1 MPADL
6 KGMRVDQVG
15 SLLRPEKL
23 KESFEKYVQGVIG
36 QRELRQV
43 QDDAIREVIG
53 TQEAHNLPFVT
64 DGEYRRLNFMESFYG
79 VAGFEGLHR
88 WDALVRTDV
97 APGAPAAPMKG
108 LNPVVIARTPVSQ
121 RLRLVRNRILE
132 EYLFASRC
140 TSRPVKITLVNT
152 DRIVE
157 TFDPVESKTVYSNVD
172 EFLADIVQIQRR
184 MIEEVVQAGCRYVQ
198 IDGPTYT
205 SYVDPSAIAA
215 MRSQGEDPMAN
226 LARAIEADN
235 AVITGFP
242 GVTFGLH
249 MCRGNRQSMWRREGS
264 YNAIAERLF
273 NGLRHHRL
281 LLEYDTERAGTF
293 EPLRFVPKDRTAV
306 LGLIT
311 TKSGRLE
318 TVDELKRR
326 IDEASRYIPLEQL
339 ALSPQCGFASDIRG
353 NLLTVAEQWRKLDVM
368 LETAV
373 QVWGG

>member
-205 SYVDPSAIAA
+205 SYVD
-215 MRSQGEDPMAN
+215 
-226 LARAIEADN
+226 
-235 AVITGFP
+235 
-242 GVTFGLH
+242 FGLH